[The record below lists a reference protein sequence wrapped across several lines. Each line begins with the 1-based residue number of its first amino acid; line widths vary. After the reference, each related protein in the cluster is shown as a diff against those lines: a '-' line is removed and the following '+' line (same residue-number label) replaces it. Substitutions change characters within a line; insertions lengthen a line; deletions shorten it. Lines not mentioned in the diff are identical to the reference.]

1 MPGNGMFSVGFAL
14 EPKFFQQAPL
24 TAPIGYRQVIR
35 GEAGFRKTLGGKLKK
50 MDFQKTSPAQQK
62 VTEAGKKLFSPE
74 LTAKINASRRRVHRR
89 IG

>member
-35 GEAGFRKTLGGKLKK
+35 GEAGFRKTLGGKLK
-50 MDFQKTSPAQQK
+50 
-62 VTEAGKKLFSPE
+62 
-74 LTAKINASRRRVHRR
+74 
-89 IG
+89 

>member
-1 MPGNGMFSVGFAL
+1 MFSVGFAL

-50 MDFQKTSPAQQK
+50 MDFQKTSPAQLK
-62 VTEAGKKLFSPE
+62 VTTSSRGAAAGSTLMAVSTGPTE
-74 LTAKINASRRRVHRR
+74 SGVWPL
-89 IG
+89 